1 MEPQK
6 TPNSQS
12 NVEKENQS
20 RRHQNPR
27 LQHLLHQDSMVLA
40 QKHTHRHWNR
50 TENLELDPEMYS
62 QLIFDKTGKGI
73 HWKKKT
79 VSLANGGARTGQQHA
94 EE

>member
-1 MEPQK
+1 MLKKK
-6 TPNSQS
+6 TKAGGIKILDFSIYYIKTVWYWHKN
-12 NVEKENQS
+12 
-20 RRHQNPR
+20 
-27 LQHLLHQDSMVLA
+27 
-40 QKHTHRHWNR
+40 THRHWNR